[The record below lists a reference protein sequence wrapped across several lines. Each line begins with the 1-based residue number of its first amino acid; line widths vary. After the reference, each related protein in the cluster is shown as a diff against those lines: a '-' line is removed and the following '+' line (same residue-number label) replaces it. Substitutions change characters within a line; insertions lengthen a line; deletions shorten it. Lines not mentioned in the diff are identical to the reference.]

1 MVKKLIIC
9 IVLLVSLL
17 GFCSW
22 EQHYIDSTLDKML
35 EHIRVVQA
43 SVESNETDLYNYDT
57 MLHFDKMQKYW
68 ESREATMSMFIDH
81 KNLSQIGQGISRLK
95 ASLEENDYTLSITE
109 VYLLQEVTF
118 VCQRISTFNLHN
130 IIWKICAKLKK
141 MSKM

>member
-9 IVLLVSLL
+9 TVLLVSLL

-81 KNLSQIGQGISRLK
+81 KNLSQIGQGIARLK

-130 IIWKICAKLKK
+130 II
-141 MSKM
+141 

>member
-57 MLHFDKMQKYW
+57 MLRFDTMQKYW

-81 KNLSQIGQGISRLK
+81 KNLSQIGQGLARLK

-130 IIWKICAKLKK
+130 II
-141 MSKM
+141 

>member
-22 EQHYIDSTLDKML
+22 EQYYIDSTLDKML
-35 EHIRVVQA
+35 EHISVVQA
-43 SVESNETDLYNYDT
+43 SVESNETNLYNNDT

-81 KNLSQIGQGISRLK
+81 KNLSQIGQGIARLK
-95 ASLEENDYTLSITE
+95 ASLEENDYTLTITE

-130 IIWKICAKLKK
+130 II
-141 MSKM
+141 